1 MKKTLIAMAV
11 LAASG
16 ASMAQVTL
24 YGVVGGQLQ
33 SQKTEATG
41 AADVKADGFGNI
53 GAIGGG
59 RFGMRGTEDL
69 GGGLSAN
76 FALEA
81 TANTSDGTVT
91 SGTGTQNTTPTG
103 TTNSTVTSQLFNR
116 QSWAG
121 VSGGFGAVRLGRS
134 KTPFNETI
142 DVSDPFETTGL
153 SAVGLDGAQTP
164 SGRANNSLFY
174 ATPNV
179 LGGFVVKALY
189 GKWDTSGATPADTT
203 NTGLSVGYS
212 AGPLAVSLGFGDLE
226 TVTATTA
233 KTDGQALSATYDFG
247 VAKLFAGWATTE
259 AKSNTAINTYT
270 EDEEFNIGVT
280 VPMGAVT
287 LLAGLGRNSRTYVV
301 NGVETGS
308 AVVSSNLTGT
318 GDGNDWV
325 LGAYYNLSKRTVAYV
340 KTGVTGKFDFDG
352 GASRETTGSAI
363 GIRHA
368 F

>member
-16 ASMAQVTL
+16 ASFAQVTL
-24 YGVVGGQLQ
+24 YGVTGGQFQ
-33 SQKTEATG
+33 SQEATTVST
-41 AADVKADGFGNI
+41 AAIDRGTITETKTDGFGNVA
-53 GAIGGG
+53 AIGSS

-76 FALEA
+76 FNLEA
-81 TANTSDGTVT
+81 SVGVADGTT
-91 SGTGTQNTTPTG
+91 SAN
-103 TTNSTVTSQLFNR
+103 SQLFNR

-134 KTPFNETI
+134 TTPYYETI
-142 DVSDPFETTGL
+142 GLSDPFATTGL
-153 SAVGLDGAQTP
+153 STIGVDNQTP
-164 SGRANNSLFY
+164 SGRASNSLFY
-174 ATPNV
+174 TSPNF
-179 LGGFVVKALY
+179 GGFTANALY
-189 GKWDTSGATPADTT
+189 GTWDTSTNTTPNETT

-212 AGPLAVSLGFGDLE
+212 AGPLAVSLGFGDAE
-226 TVTATTA
+226 VVGTTTGE
-233 KTDGQALSATYDFG
+233 TDGQALSATYDFG
-247 VAKLFAGWATTE
+247 VAKVFAGYAQTE
-259 AKSNTAINTYT
+259 ARSDTAVNSYIEN
-270 EDEEFNIGVT
+270 DELNIGVT

-287 LLAGLGRNSRTYVV
+287 LLAGLGRNSRTTVI
-301 NGVETGS
+301 TG
-308 AVVSSNLTGT
+308 AEIAAGT

-340 KTGVTGKFDFDG
+340 KAGVIGEFDF
-352 GASRETTGSAI
+352 GAETTGSAI

>member
-16 ASMAQVTL
+16 AAMAQVTL

-41 AADVKADGFGNI
+41 SADVKADGFGNV
-53 GAIGGG
+53 GAIGGS
-59 RFGMRGTEDL
+59 RFGLRGTEDL

-81 TANTSDGTVT
+81 TVGVADGTVT
-91 SGTGTQNTTPTG
+91 SGTGTQNTSPAG

-121 VSGGFGAVRLGRS
+121 LSGGFGAVRLGRS
-134 KTPFNETI
+134 TTPFFET
-142 DVSDPFETTGL
+142 VGLSDPFSTTGL
-153 SAVGLDGAQTP
+153 STIGLDGTQTP
-164 SGRANNSLFY
+164 SGRASNSLFY
-174 ATPNV
+174 TSPNF
-179 LGGFVVKALY
+179 GGFAVNALY
-189 GKWDTSGATPADTT
+189 GKWDTTGASTGAADTE

-212 AGPLAVSLGFGDLE
+212 AGPLAVSFAFGDLE

-247 VAKLFAGWATTE
+247 AAKLFAGWATTE
-259 AKSNTAINTYT
+259 AKGNTAINTYT

-287 LLAGLGRNSRTYVV
+287 LLAGLGRNSRTTVT
-301 NGVETGS
+301 NGVETAAS
-308 AVVSSNLTGT
+308 T

-340 KTGVTGKFDFDG
+340 KAGVTGKFDFDNG
-352 GASRETTGSAI
+352 GSREVTGTAI

>member
-41 AADVKADGFGNI
+41 SADVKADGFGNI

-76 FALEA
+76 FVLEA
-81 TANTSDGTVT
+81 TANTADGTTT
-91 SGTGTQNTTPTG
+91 SAN
-103 TTNSTVTSQLFNR
+103 SQLFNR

-121 VSGGFGAVRLGRS
+121 VSGAFGAVRLGRS

-189 GKWDTSGATPADTT
+189 GKWDTTGATTSPSDIT

-212 AGPLAVSLGFGDLE
+212 AGPLVVSLGFGDSE
-226 TVTATTA
+226 TVTTTTA
-233 KTDGQALSATYDFG
+233 KTDGQALSASYDFG
-247 VAKLFAGWATTE
+247 AAKLFAGY
-259 AKSNTAINTYT
+259 AKIKAEGNTAVNSYT
-270 EDEEFNIGVT
+270 EDDEFNIGVT

>member
-41 AADVKADGFGNI
+41 SADVKADGFGNI

-81 TANTSDGTVT
+81 TANTSDGTTTAGTV
-91 SGTGTQNTTPTG
+91 SGTTA
-103 TTNSTVTSQLFNR
+103 TNVLFNR

-142 DVSDPFETTGL
+142 DVSDPFDTTGL
-153 SAVGLDGAQTP
+153 SAVGLDGAQTA
-164 SGRANNSLFY
+164 SGRASNSLFY
-174 ATPNV
+174 ATPNI

-189 GKWDTSGATPADTT
+189 GKWDTTGGAATTSPADIT

-212 AGPLAVSLGFGDLE
+212 AGPLVVSLGFGNSE
-226 TVTATTA
+226 TVTTTTA
-233 KTDGQALSATYDFG
+233 KTDGQALSASYDFG
-247 VAKLFAGWATTE
+247 AAKLFAGYAQTE
-259 AKSNTAINTYT
+259 AKAATNVEDSEINV
-270 EDEEFNIGVT
+270 GVT
-280 VPMGAVT
+280 VPMGAMT
-287 LLAGLGRNSRTYVV
+287 FLAALGRNSRTT
-301 NGVETGS
+301 TGS
-308 AVVSSNLTGT
+308 TNNAGAT

-325 LGAYYNLSKRTVAYV
+325 LGGYYNLSKRTVAYV
-340 KTGVTGKFDFDG
+340 KTGVTGKFDFDNG
-352 GASRETTGSAI
+352 GSREVTGTAI

>member
-24 YGVVGGQLQ
+24 YGVVGGQFQ
-33 SQKTEATG
+33 SQKTDVVN
-41 AADVKADGFGNI
+41 AAGVSSETKADGFGNV
-53 GAIGGG
+53 GAIGSS

-81 TANTSDGTVT
+81 TANTTDGTTTT
-91 SGTGTQNTTPTG
+91 STAG
-103 TTNSTVTSQLFNR
+103 QLFNR

-121 VSGGFGAVRLGRS
+121 VSGGFGAVRLGRA
-134 KTPFNETI
+134 KTPFTETV
-142 DVSDPFETTGL
+142 DMSDPFETTGL
-153 SAVGLDGAQTP
+153 STVDLEDSQTP
-164 SGRANNSLFY
+164 SGRVSNSLFY
-174 ATPNV
+174 ATPNI

-189 GKWDTSGATPADTT
+189 GLSDTGTSTT
-203 NTGLSVGYS
+203 DAKTTHTGLSAGYS
-212 AGPLAVSLGFGDLE
+212 AGPLAISLALGVADGVAGAVSS
-226 TVTATTA
+226 

-247 VAKLFAGWATTE
+247 AAKLFAGY
-259 AKSNTAINTYT
+259 AKTKAKADTAFDTYT
-270 EDEEFNIGVT
+270 EDNETNLGVT
-280 VPMGAVT
+280 VPMGAIT
-287 LLAGLGRNSRTYVV
+287 LLAGIGRNSRTYVV
-301 NGVETGS
+301 NGAEIGAAT
-308 AVVSSNLTGT
+308 VSGVTTGT

-325 LGAYYNLSKRTVAYV
+325 LGAYYNLSKRTVAYA
-340 KTGVTGKFDFDG
+340 KTGVVGKFDFG
-352 GASRETTGSAI
+352 AGASREVTGSAI

>member
-24 YGVVGGQLQ
+24 YGVTGGQFQMQETTTVSTTSTPLPLGTIT
-33 SQKTEATG
+33 KTN
-41 AADVKADGFGNI
+41 ADGFGNVA
-53 GAIGGG
+53 AIGGS

-76 FALEA
+76 FNFEA
-81 TANTSDGTVT
+81 TVGVADGTT
-91 SGTGTQNTTPTG
+91 SANQ
-103 TTNSTVTSQLFNR
+103 QLFNR

-121 VSGGFGAVRLGRS
+121 LSGGFGAVRLGRS
-134 KTPFNETI
+134 KTPFTETV
-142 DVSDPFETTGL
+142 DMSDPFDTTGL
-153 SAVGLDGAQTP
+153 SAIGLEQTP
-164 SGRANNSLFY
+164 SGRVSNGLFY
-174 ATPNV
+174 ATPNI

-189 GKWDTSGATPADTT
+189 GALDTSTNTTPGETT

-212 AGPLAVSLGFGDLE
+212 AGPFAASFGLGNLEVVSSTSTLE
-226 TVTATTA
+226 
-233 KTDGQALSATYDFG
+233 TDGQALSGTYDFG
-247 VAKLFAGWATTE
+247 AAKLFVGYAKTE
-259 AKSNTAINTYT
+259 QETSLIGSVENSEINV
-270 EDEEFNIGVT
+270 GVT

-287 LLAGLGRNSRTYVV
+287 LLAGMGRNSRTTVSDT
-301 NGVETGS
+301 TG
-308 AVVSSNLTGT
+308 AEIAAGT

-340 KTGVTGKFDFDG
+340 KAGTVDKFDF
-352 GASRETTGSAI
+352 GAKKTGSAI

>member
-24 YGVVGGQLQ
+24 YGVTGGQLQ
-33 SQKTEATG
+33 MQETAATG
-41 AADVKADGFGNI
+41 SADVKADGFGNV
-53 GAIGGG
+53 GAIGGS
-59 RFGMRGTEDL
+59 RFGLRGTEDL

-81 TANTSDGTVT
+81 GVGVADGTVT
-91 SGTGTQNTTPTG
+91 SGVSNTTNT
-103 TTNSTVTSQLFNR
+103 SVTSQLFNR

-121 VSGGFGAVRLGRS
+121 LSGGFGAVRLGRS
-134 KTPFNETI
+134 TTPFFET
-142 DVSDPFETTGL
+142 VGLSDPFSTTGL
-153 SAVGLDGAQTP
+153 STIGLDGTQTP
-164 SGRANNSLFY
+164 SGRASNSLFY
-174 ATPNV
+174 TSPNF
-179 LGGFVVKALY
+179 GGFTVNALY
-189 GKWDTSGATPADTT
+189 GKWDTSGATPADTE

-212 AGPLAVSLGFGDLE
+212 AGPLAVSFAFGDLE

-247 VAKLFAGWATTE
+247 AAKLFAGWATTE

-287 LLAGLGRNSRTYVV
+287 LLASVGRNSRTYVV

-308 AVVSSNLTGT
+308 AGVGSALTGT

-352 GASRETTGSAI
+352 GASRDTTGSAI

>member
-24 YGVVGGQLQ
+24 YGVVGGQFQ
-33 SQKTEATG
+33 MQETKAVNTTTGVITETN
-41 AADVKADGFGNI
+41 ADGFSNVA
-53 GAIGGG
+53 AIGSS

-81 TANTSDGTVT
+81 TANTTDGTTTT
-91 SGTGTQNTTPTG
+91 STAG
-103 TTNSTVTSQLFNR
+103 QLFNR

-121 VSGGFGAVRLGRS
+121 VSGAFGAVRLGRS

-153 SAVGLDGAQTP
+153 SAVGLDGTQTA
-164 SGRANNSLFY
+164 SGRVSNGLFY
-174 ATPNV
+174 ATPNI

-189 GKWDTSGATPADTT
+189 GASDTSTNTTPGETT

-212 AGPLAVSLGFGDLE
+212 AGPFAASFGLGNSEVVSSNGTLE
-226 TVTATTA
+226 
-233 KTDGQALSATYDFG
+233 TDGQALSGTYDFG
-247 VAKLFAGWATTE
+247 AAKLFAGYAKTE
-259 AKSNTAINTYT
+259 QETSLIGSVENSEINV
-270 EDEEFNIGVT
+270 GVT

-287 LLAGLGRNSRTYVV
+287 LLAGIGRNSRTTVSDT
-301 NGVETGS
+301 TG
-308 AVVSSNLTGT
+308 AEIAAGT

-340 KTGVTGKFDFDG
+340 KAGTVDKFDF
-352 GASRETTGSAI
+352 GAKKTGSAI